1 MTKILLSAVVVVLWV
16 SCSNGLLGDMERV
29 LKDPVVS
36 PPEVGSFE
44 NGNFLTVAWAN
55 DPGADEYLLYR
66 TPDTPVPVYSL
77 VYRGTELSYKDTG
90 VQSEETGGRYLY
102 TLTKARGTQL
112 FGPSDPVLGVVSG
125 VIPDSNEDNDTLEKA
140 TELVWDLQSNLYYYR
155 SYSGEELIDHDWYS
169 ITIPP
174 MRRAIVVITQ
184 NGLIN
189 NESSWMSFALVENVP
204 QTVVSGDSI
213 GIDNS
218 SYSEKT
224 FYFLVSPRPAK
235 FINDPSQGGGSFINY
250 TVSLYQ
256 ITQITGL

>member
-1 MTKILLSAVVVVLWV
+1 MIKMMPAVFIVILGV
-16 SCSNGLLGDMERV
+16 SCSDGLLGDMERV

-36 PPEVGSFE
+36 PPEVCSFE
-44 NGNFLTVAWAN
+44 NGNILTVAWAK

-77 VYRGTELSYKDTG
+77 VYRGTELSYKDTD
-90 VQSEETGGRYLY
+90 VQNEETGGRYLY
-102 TLTKARGTQL
+102 TLTKARGTKL

-169 ITIPP
+169 ITVPP
-174 MRRAIVVITQ
+174 RRKAIVVITQ
-184 NGLIN
+184 NGLN
-189 NESSWMSFALVENVP
+189 GGESSWMSFALVENVP
-204 QTVVSGDSI
+204 QTVVSGNSI
-213 GIDNS
+213 AINNYA
-218 SYSEKT
+218 YSEKT

-235 FINDPSQGGGSFINY
+235 FINDPAQGGGSFINY
-250 TVSLYQ
+250 TVSLN
-256 ITQITGL
+256 QITGL